1 MKLGVFIFVS
11 FTGAEGRWGVLKFFF
26 PLIIIFE
33 VALKVYQGL
42 CSE

>member
-11 FTGAEGRWGVLKFFF
+11 FTGAEGWWGVLNFFS
-26 PLIIIFE
+26 LIIFE

>member
-11 FTGAEGRWGVLKFFF
+11 FTGAEGRWGVLNFFF
-26 PLIIIFE
+26 SLIIFE